1 MKIGLIRE
9 RKTPPDQRVALS
21 PEQCALV
28 KQQFLVD
35 IVAEPS
41 LIRSFQ
47 DEEYRAAG
55 IELTDDLS
63 DCDLLLG
70 IKEIPVEALI
80 QGKTYCIFSHTIKKQ
95 VYNRKLLQAI
105 VEKKIRLID
114 YEVITDDQGTR
125 LIAFGRFAGMV
136 GAHNGVMTYGMRTGQ
151 FLLPRMKSFKCYA
164 DAVRFYKTVT
174 WPPFK
179 TVLTGTGRVSSGS
192 AEVLRDMGIREVTP
206 TAFLTEN
213 FDHAVFTQ
221 LSSPDYVVRKDGTP
235 FEKKD
240 FYQDPGA
247 FESAFHP
254 YFKTADLMINGIFWD
269 KGSPAFFT
277 AEDMRRPDFRIRV
290 IADVTCDM
298 APASS
303 IPSTIRASTIADP
316 VFGFDPFTGRE
327 TTPFQHHVIDM
338 MTIDNL
344 PSELPRDAS
353 ESFGERFIRYVLP
366 EFFKEDS
373 PMLERATI
381 TENGCLGKH
390 FGYLQGYLNESQ

>member
-28 KQQFLVD
+28 KRQFPVELV
-35 IVAEPS
+35 VEPS

-55 IELTDDLS
+55 VELTDDLS

-70 IKEIPVEALI
+70 IKEIPVDALI
-80 QGKTYCIFSHTIKKQ
+80 PGKTYCIFSHTIKKQ
-95 VYNRKLLQAI
+95 AYNRKLLQA
-105 VEKKIRLID
+105 VVQKGIRLID
-114 YEVITDDQGTR
+114 YEVMTDDEGKR

-136 GAHNGVMTYGMRTGQ
+136 GAHNGVMTYGMRTGL

-164 DAVRFYKTVT
+164 DAVQFYTTMT

-179 TVLTGTGRVSSGS
+179 TVLTGTGRVSSG
-192 AEVLRDMGIREVTP
+192 AAQVLRDMGIREVSP
-206 TAFLTEN
+206 EAFLTEN
-213 FDHAVFTQ
+213 SDHAVFTQ
-221 LSSPDYVVRKDGTP
+221 LSSPDYVARKDGKP

-240 FYQDPGA
+240 FYTHPGEFVSA
-247 FESAFHP
+247 FEP
-254 YFKTADLMINGIFWD
+254 YFKSADLMINGIFWE
-269 KGSPAFFT
+269 KGSPAFFSVP
-277 AEDMRRPDFRIRV
+277 DMQRPDFRIRV

-298 APASS
+298 APDSS

-327 TTPFQHHVIDM
+327 ATPFQEQVVDM
-338 MTIDNL
+338 MAIDNL

-366 EFFKEDS
+366 EFFKAES
-373 PMLERATI
+373 QMLERATVA
-381 TENGCLGKH
+381 ENGRLGKH
-390 FGYLQGYLNESQ
+390 FEYLQGYLNGSE